1 MISLYEIISKSS
13 SNSLDYNLRGKNA
26 LITGSSKGI
35 GNYIAKYLKKEG
47 CNVALN
53 GRNLG
58 KFHYENKELNDS
70 LFIEGDV
77 SKPGDANKI
86 IEEFIK
92 EFSSIDILV
101 CNVGN
106 SKSVPPGD
114 EEYYEWQRMMHENLY
129 SATNIISAA
138 RKYLSISKGSIICIS
153 SICGIETIKKAPATY
168 SVAKAALNTYV
179 KVVSRPFGKEGIRI
193 NSIAPGNIIFSGSV
207 WEEKIRSNPNQVKK
221 MLSEDV
227 PLSKLGRPDDIA
239 TMVCYLAS
247 NVSDFITGS
256 VFKVDGGQLYS

>member
-114 EEYYEWQRMMHENLY
+114 EEYYE
-129 SATNIISAA
+129 
-138 RKYLSISKGSIICIS
+138 
-153 SICGIETIKKAPATY
+153 
-168 SVAKAALNTYV
+168 
-179 KVVSRPFGKEGIRI
+179 
-193 NSIAPGNIIFSGSV
+193 
-207 WEEKIRSNPNQVKK
+207 
-221 MLSEDV
+221 
-227 PLSKLGRPDDIA
+227 
-239 TMVCYLAS
+239 
-247 NVSDFITGS
+247 
-256 VFKVDGGQLYS
+256 